1 MCLAI
6 PGQIVALAP
15 GGHFATVEVSKV
27 RRTINIDLLDGE
39 PAAVG
44 EWVLIHVGFAMNRI
58 SEEHAAEQLRLLAM
72 LGEDA
77 QAMAE
82 LDGYDFGQEKQ
93 NGLDRQDPDWQDRQE
108 GQDGQEGHEDSRP
121 ASSAPPARP
130 ALPAPP
136 DLPAPPARVIP

>member
-39 PAAVG
+39 PAAIG
-44 EWVLIHVGFAMNRI
+44 DWVLIHVGFAMSRI
-58 SEEHAAEQLRLLAM
+58 SEELAAEQLRLLAM

-82 LDGYDFGQEKQ
+82 LEGYTFGQDEQ
-93 NGLDRQDPDWQDRQE
+93 SRQDGQDREDRQDGKIDIY
-108 GQDGQEGHEDSRP
+108 P
-121 ASSAPPARP
+121 AQPAPPADP
-130 ALPAPP
+130 ALPA
-136 DLPAPPARVIP
+136 LPALPAREIP